1 LTISLNRVV
10 RYQKT
15 SVLLGFSGGVLRE
28 TDERMLGALAL
39 AGAEA
44 LSALNASLLRHPDV
58 PSEDK

>member
-1 LTISLNRVV
+1 
-10 RYQKT
+10 
-15 SVLLGFSGGVLRE
+15 VLLGFSGGVLRE